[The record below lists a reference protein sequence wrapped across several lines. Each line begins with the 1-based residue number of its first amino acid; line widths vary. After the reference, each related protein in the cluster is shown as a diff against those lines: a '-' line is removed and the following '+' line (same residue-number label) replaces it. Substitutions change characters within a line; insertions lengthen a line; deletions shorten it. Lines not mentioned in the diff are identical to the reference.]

1 MIKNQRLKEILEYLS
16 TEDNTSLEELASK
29 FNVSMNTMRRDISD
43 LAESGLVQKFYGG
56 VKLARKND
64 SAYSERIVSNLD
76 QKRKIAKKAADM
88 VKDNDLIYIDSGTTT
103 ALLPDYIN
111 KNYRLTIVTNNLHV
125 INKVKDIVNWEII
138 LVGTKLK
145 HSSHSFINFQDW
157 DYINSLN
164 LNKAFIAATGFTIKS
179 GATNPDNAEAI
190 IKINMM
196 KRSLQSYLLLDSSK
210 FDQTSLITFAKPDE
224 FCKIITS
231 GLIAQYYIDAFA
243 KSETEL
249 IIT

>member
-16 TEDNTSLEELASK
+16 TEDSTSLEELSLK

-76 QKRKIAKKAADM
+76 QKRKIAKMAADTI
-88 VKDNDLIYIDSGTTT
+88 KDNDLIYIDSGTTT

-111 KNYRLTIVTNNLHV
+111 KNYHLTIVTNNLHV
-125 INKVKDIVNWEII
+125 INKVKDIVNWDII

-164 LNKAFIAATGFTIKS
+164 LNKAFIAATGFTLKS

-210 FDQTSLITFAKPDE
+210 FDQTSLITFAKPEE

-231 GLIAQYYIDAFA
+231 GLIAQHYIDAFA

-249 IIT
+249 IIA

>member
-1 MIKNQRLKEILEYLS
+1 MIKNQRMKEILEYLS
-16 TEDNTSLEELASK
+16 TEDSTSLEELSLK

-76 QKRKIAKKAADM
+76 QKRKIAKMAAETI
-88 VKDNDLIYIDSGTTT
+88 KDNDLIYIDSGTTT

-111 KNYRLTIVTNNLHV
+111 KNYHLTIVTNNLHV
-125 INKVKDIVNWEII
+125 INKVKDIVNWDII

-164 LNKAFIAATGFTIKS
+164 LNKAFIAATGFTLKS

-210 FDQTSLITFAKPDE
+210 FDQTSLITFAKPEE

-231 GLIAQYYIDAFA
+231 GSIAQHYIDAFA

-249 IIT
+249 IIV

>member
-111 KNYRLTIVTNNLHV
+111 KNYHLTIVTNNLHV